1 LHDRTADKGG
11 FSIPAA
17 QLDRWVLRFKG
28 EPLTV
33 AVLTGTHLK
42 RLGGEGSLSS
52 IVPYDLPQQWSLAL
66 HEHPVGI
73 DGFVYVSRHLN
84 TERAVILFERAG
96 NKLTV
101 SGKPKKF
108 EQTSG
113 HLVVLQDFNVV
124 KY

>member
-1 LHDRTADKGG
+1 M
-11 FSIPAA
+11 
-17 QLDRWVLRFKG
+17 
-28 EPLTV
+28 